1 MTTGGPVDGPSPAAP
16 LTHVDEHGK
25 AHMVD
30 VTGKPMTRRVAEA
43 RCSVRASAVGHRR
56 DHRRRSGGGG
66 PDLGDHGRQTDLDA
80 PSPLP
85 SDPDRGHGRRR
96 RPGAPDGLRVS
107 AVAEVTERT
116 GVEMEAL
123 TACAV
128 AALVLVQPLLAL
140 DPQTSIEE
148 LTLWSKRG
156 GRSGDWQRSAEGD
169 DELGRTILG
178 FSMKRCDQDS
188 YLRAHSPT

>member
-16 LTHVDEHGK
+16 LAHVDEHGK

-30 VTGKPMTRRVAEA
+30 VTGKPKTRRVAEA
-43 RCSVRASAVGHRR
+43 RCSVRASAVATATIGADVVEEARISGIMAAKRTSTLLPLCHPIPIEGMAVHVVR
-56 DHRRRSGGGG
+56 DTG
-66 PDLGDHGRQTDLDA
+66 
-80 PSPLP
+80 
-85 SDPDRGHGRRR
+85 
-96 RPGAPDGLRVS
+96 GLRVS

-128 AALVLVQPLLAL
+128 AALVLVQPLLVL

-156 GRSGDWQRSAEGD
+156 GRSGDWQRSAQGTMRWEGPSS
-169 DELGRTILG
+169 G
-178 FSMKRCDQDS
+178 
-188 YLRAHSPT
+188 SP

>member
-1 MTTGGPVDGPSPAAP
+1 MTTDGPVDGPSPVAH

-30 VTGKPMTRRVAEA
+30 VTGKPATRRVAEA
-43 RCSVRASAVGHRR
+43 RCSVRASADAAAAIGADLVEEARI
-56 DHRRRSGGGG
+56 SGIMAAKRTST
-66 PDLGDHGRQTDLDA
+66 LL
-80 PSPLP
+80 PLCHP
-85 SDPDRGHGRRR
+85 IPIDGMTVDVVRY
-96 RPGAPDGLRVS
+96 PGGLRVS

-128 AALVLVQPLLAL
+128 AGLVLIQPLLAL

-156 GRSGDWQRSAEGD
+156 GRSGDWQRSED
-169 DELGRTILG
+169 GRMSWVG
-178 FSMKRCDQDS
+178 QSSGSR
-188 YLRAHSPT
+188 